1 MSKIET
7 IDQLFVH
14 EIADLMSAEEQL
26 IEALPKMAEA
36 ATAKELKKAI
46 TTHLK
51 ETEIQLQRLEKIAL
65 EIDLKA
71 KDKKVCKAMK
81 GLIAEGQEAIKE
93 IPAGP
98 IRDAAIIG
106 AAQRVEHYEIAGYG
120 CARAMAQGLKR
131 KNAVE
136 LLNETIQEEGETD
149 KKLTK
154 IAEGVVNPEALATSE
169 A

>member
-46 TTHLK
+46 ESHLK
-51 ETEIQLQRLEKIAL
+51 ETVTQLKRLEKIA
-65 EIDLKA
+65 EQINMKA
-71 KDKKVCKAMK
+71 SDKKVCKAMK
-81 GLIAEGQEAIKE
+81 GLIAEGQEAVKE
-93 IPAGP
+93 IAAGP
-98 IRDAAIIG
+98 VRDAAIIG

-120 CARAMAQGLKR
+120 NARAMAQGLKL
-131 KNAVE
+131 KEAFE
-136 LLNETIQEEGETD
+136 LLNETIHEEGEAD

-154 IAEGVVNPEALATSE
+154 IAESVVNPDALATAE

>member
-7 IDQLFVH
+7 VHQLFVH

-36 ATAKELKKAI
+36 ATAKELKKALES
-46 TTHLK
+46 HLK
-51 ETEIQLQRLEKIAL
+51 ETEKQLKRLEKIA
-65 EIDLKA
+65 EATEMKA
-71 KDKKVCKAMK
+71 SDKKVCKAMK

-93 IPAGP
+93 IPAGAV
-98 IRDAAIIG
+98 RDAAIIG

-120 CARAMAQGLKR
+120 TARALAQGLKL
-131 KNAVE
+131 KDAVE
-136 LLNETIQEEGETD
+136 LLNETIQEEGDAD

-154 IAEGVVNPEALATSE
+154 IAEDVVNPDALATAE

>member
-1 MSKIET
+1 MSKIKT

-46 TTHLK
+46 EMHLK
-51 ETEIQLQRLEKIAL
+51 ETEKQLQRLEKIAE
-65 EIDLKA
+65 EIELKA
-71 KDKKVCKAMK
+71 SDKKVCKAMK
-81 GLIAEGQEAIKE
+81 GLVAEGQEAIKE

-98 IRDAAIIG
+98 VRDVAIIG

-120 CARAMAQGLKR
+120 TARALAEGLKL
-131 KNAVE
+131 KKAME
-136 LLNETIQEEGETD
+136 LLDETLQEEGETD

-154 IAEGVVNPEALATSE
+154 IAESVVNPEALAT

>member
-7 IDQLFVH
+7 VDQLFVH

-46 TTHLK
+46 EAHLQ
-51 ETEIQLQRLEKIAL
+51 ETQAQLQRLEKIAV
-65 EIDLKA
+65 EIGMKA
-71 KDKKVCKAMK
+71 SDKKVCKAMK
-81 GLIAEGQEAIKE
+81 GLIAEGQEAVKE
-93 IPAGP
+93 IAAGP
-98 IRDAAIIG
+98 VRDAAIIG

-120 CARAMAQGLKR
+120 CARALAQGLKLEGI
-131 KNAVE
+131 VE
-136 LLNETIQEEGETD
+136 LLNASIQEEGEAD
-149 KKLTK
+149 KKLTQV
-154 IAEGVVNPEALATSE
+154 AEAVVNPGALATS